1 MKRASLERVV
11 KSNSKLSVGV
21 ELLKSDIGGLECP
34 WYFVRGDMIWSKTE
48 GWKEFY
54 EGNREDCYFK
64 SVEEAMKA
72 WESSGQRRW

>member
-11 KSNSKLSVGV
+11 KSNSKLPVGA

-34 WYFVRGDMIWSKTE
+34 WYLVRGDMIWSKIE

-64 SVEEAMKA
+64 SLEEAMKA
-72 WESSGQRRW
+72 WESSGQ